1 MVTSHRASLVPP
13 LYRLSGPKAMGGYT
27 VVTSHGSRYELYSL
41 PKLPGDQGGWTML
54 TSRALVFLF
63 ALCLSLNAWCQAPPQ
78 SAPIASKPAPG
89 AFVDVEA
96 GKLYY
101 EECGTGPDGVILI
114 HDGIAHS
121 AVWDD
126 VWPTFCKRFHTIR
139 YDRRGYGRT
148 PASTTWYTE
157 TEDLATLLRNRKV
170 NQAILVGSS
179 HGGELSIDFTL
190 QYPALVR
197 QLVLVGAVVSGLPYS
212 DHFLNRG
219 INNSQPFEKNDVTAG
234 LANWGKDKYL
244 LAPAHDSAKKR
255 LLELL
260 TANPQDMTHSDYA
273 RPTQPALHRLKE
285 IRVPTLI
292 LVGDADIPDVHA
304 HAGAIEAGI
313 DGSKRVIISEAGHL
327 MYLEK
332 PEEFSRAVISFIDS
346 NGP

>member
-1 MVTSHRASLVPP
+1 MIAT
-13 LYRLSGPKAMGGYT
+13 
-27 VVTSHGSRYELYSL
+27 
-41 PKLPGDQGGWTML
+41 
-54 TSRALVFLF
+54 RALVFLF
-63 ALCLSLNAWCQAPPQ
+63 VLGLGMNAWCQAPPQ
-78 SAPIASKPAPG
+78 GAPAASKPAPG
-89 AFVDVEA
+89 AFVDVER
-96 GKLYY
+96 GKLFY
-101 EECGTGPDGVILI
+101 EECGTGADAVILI

-139 YDRRGYGRT
+139 YDRRGYGRS

-157 TEDLATLLRNRKV
+157 TEDLATLLRNRRV
-170 NQAILVGSS
+170 SHAILVGSS

-197 QLVLVGAVVSGLPYS
+197 QLVLVGAVVSGLPYT

-219 INNSQPFEKNDVTAG
+219 MSNSQPFEKNDVPGG
-234 LANWGKDKYL
+234 LANWAKDKYL
-244 LAPAHDSAKKR
+244 LAPGHDAAKKR
-255 LLELL
+255 LLDLL

-273 RPTQPALHRLKE
+273 RPTQAALHRLKE

-313 DGSKRVIISEAGHL
+313 AGSKRVVITDAGHL

-332 PEEFSRAVISFIDS
+332 PEEFSRVVISFIEA

>member
-1 MVTSHRASLVPP
+1 MIA
-13 LYRLSGPKAMGGYT
+13 
-27 VVTSHGSRYELYSL
+27 
-41 PKLPGDQGGWTML
+41 
-54 TSRALVFLF
+54 SRALVLFF
-63 ALCLSLNAWCQAPPQ
+63 ALCLTLDAWCQAPPQ
-78 SAPIASKPAPG
+78 NARTASQPAPG
-89 AFVDVEA
+89 AFADVEG

-101 EECGTGPDGVILI
+101 EECGTGPDAVILI

-139 YDRRGYGRT
+139 YDRRGYGRS
-148 PASTTWYTE
+148 PAPTAWYTE

-170 NQAILVGSS
+170 SRVILVGSS

-197 QLVLVGAVVSGLPYS
+197 LLVLVGAVASGLPYT

-219 INNSQPFEKNDVTAG
+219 ISNSQPFEKNDVPGG
-234 LANWGKDKYL
+234 LANWAKDKYVI
-244 LAPAHDSAKKR
+244 APGHDAAKRR
-255 LLELL
+255 LLDLL
-260 TANPQDMTHSDYA
+260 TVNPQDMTHSDYA
-273 RPTQPALHRLKE
+273 RPTRPALPRLKE

-292 LVGDADIPDVHA
+292 LAGDADIPDVHA

-313 DGSKRVIISEAGHL
+313 AGSKRAVITDAGHL

-332 PEEFSRAVISFIDS
+332 PEEFSRVVITFIDS
-346 NGP
+346 NGS

>member
-1 MVTSHRASLVPP
+1 MITVRAFVP
-13 LYRLSGPKAMGGYT
+13 
-27 VVTSHGSRYELYSL
+27 V
-41 PKLPGDQGGWTML
+41 
-54 TSRALVFLF
+54 F
-63 ALCLSLNAWCQAPPQ
+63 ALWLGLNARCQDPLQ
-78 SAPIASKPAPG
+78 SAPAVSKPASG
-89 AFVDVEA
+89 QFANVEG
-96 GKLYY
+96 GKLYF
-101 EECGTGPDGVILI
+101 EECGTGPDAVVLI

-121 AVWDD
+121 AVWDE

-157 TEDLATLLRNRKV
+157 TEDLAALLRNRKV
-170 NQAILVGSS
+170 SHAILVGSS
-179 HGGELSIDFTL
+179 HGGELSIDFTV

-197 QLVLVGAVVSGLPYS
+197 QLVLVGAVVSGLPYT

-219 INNSQPFEKNDVTAG
+219 IRNSQPFEKNDVPGG
-234 LANWGKDKYL
+234 LANWAKDKYL
-244 LAPAHDSAKKR
+244 LAPSHDGAKKR

-292 LVGDADIPDVHA
+292 LAGDADIPDVHA

-313 DGSKRVIISEAGHL
+313 AGSKRVVITDAGHL

-332 PEEFSRAVISFIDS
+332 PEEFNRVVIAFLDS

>member
-1 MVTSHRASLVPP
+1 MTKMPV
-13 LYRLSGPKAMGGYT
+13 
-27 VVTSHGSRYELYSL
+27 
-41 PKLPGDQGGWTML
+41 
-54 TSRALVFLF
+54 LVFLF
-63 ALCLSLNAWCQAPPQ
+63 PLWLSSNGWCQAPPQ
-78 SAPIASKPAPG
+78 SAPAASQTTPG

-101 EECGTGPDGVILI
+101 EECGTGPDAVILI

-126 VWPTFCKRFHTIR
+126 VWPAFCKRFHAIR

-170 NQAILVGSS
+170 SHAVLVGSS

-197 QLVLVGAVVSGLPYS
+197 QLVLVGAVVSGLPYT

-219 INNSQPFEKNDVTAG
+219 ISNSQPFEKNDVPAG
-234 LANWGKDKYL
+234 LANWAKDKYV
-244 LAPAHDSAKKR
+244 LASGHDVAKKR
-255 LLELL
+255 LLDLL
-260 TANPQDMTHSDYA
+260 IANPQDMTHSDYA

-313 DGSKRVIISEAGHL
+313 HGSKRVVITDAGHL

-332 PEEFSRAVISFIDS
+332 PEEFSRLVITFIEAS
-346 NGP
+346 GL